1 MFLLS
6 SLRMVPLFACFQVLE
21 TFSWFVWF
29 RFLYDVN
36 SILIFPNLWSM

>member
-21 TFSWFVWF
+21 TF
-29 RFLYDVN
+29 FLVRMVQV
-36 SILIFPNLWSM
+36 LI